1 MRHYVGPAGFSCNAD
16 GDRLDASAEVTT
28 DISKVTCAQCI
39 SRIVFGPAL
48 DEAEPRRVRPE
59 EPKPTAPDC
68 CRAGPDAEPAE
79 ILYAAYN
86 DAGVRRGVNFAGD
99 PCPLWKDLPPDVQT
113 KWRAVVA
120 RAARL
125 LLTA

>member
-39 SRIVFGPAL
+39 SMIVFK
-48 DEAEPRRVRPE
+48 E